1 MSHAPR
7 LDTILLPTPAD
18 AANIGGL
25 DDGDWI
31 FIQGPGPQRGYY
43 TFIPGVPPP
52 GAILAPGG
60 WLSPFT
66 GGGGGSS
73 PFSSIVYRPG
83 GVSGV
88 NVYATWAEVMAAFNA
103 LSGLVRIGI
112 DDSIVSPAVVSA
124 DSDLQARAVF
134 VPARQQSP
142 LVAPPTLTVAD
153 GRQILNPAGVDGFVR
168 LLANS
173 TVVRPIA
180 FSAGAAHLFELSN
193 GARFENAGATPA
205 FQIAGADQLVLTA
218 FGGSYVTSTGP
229 ASVIDLA
236 GTAVLRLFAFDGTTF
251 ASPNVVTG
259 AAGTSLFFARD
270 ATVPPLSF
278 APPFGGTFAEF
289 LEDKAA
295 GVAYDDALVVPPIF
309 GNTVQSALD
318 YLKTHSLGVWPA
330 SDTVFAVDSAAD
342 ATKLLRCDLSGQGA
356 GTTTT
361 LTTTATVSRPFRLP
375 DISGTAVVQQ
385 DVTGFTF
392 LGQTASDNGSNA
404 RLQLSSLIANGAQ
417 FRSNQYGAN
426 AGNPGISTFKSRA
439 PTVGS
444 PLGVVGSGCLAG
456 DVLFSV
462 TAVGVTPN
470 TLNIPIA
477 GLIRLLIP
485 SSFVPAA
492 QNYVPT
498 EFDIQL
504 VPMAGPING
513 RRISFKVTSE
523 GVAETLR
530 GVRAG
535 GPNTLPA
542 TIDTGALWSSGTAA
556 PNGTIVGS
564 VGDLYTENTGTPGG
578 VLWVKESGA
587 ATNTGWNAAQT
598 NGSLPFGGVLYVNL
612 NAPAGGNGSALAPF
626 NTITDALNAIPGVPS
641 RLNRW
646 NILLGPGYYN
656 EAIALRPWAFLIGA
670 DAFTT
675 RLNGA
680 ANSMTLPAALWNP
693 TGSADPNVTDT
704 RAGFQSVTIVN
715 AQTFDF
721 NTGPVNPPPGPPYSG
736 SNEGKLYFTDV
747 ISNSL
752 LTFIAYSTIN
762 QTQHR
767 HCQLFGG
774 ISQQGMQIQF
784 EETAITGHG
793 LPGTSPIIIAD
804 LPDAPA
810 VFVAFGGGTNGDVSV
825 TSTNPLRGASVE
837 MRGFAVG
844 GSLAINGVTT
854 SYQSSPNGIPKIVT
868 LGGGA
873 PSPTTFNGGTAV
885 GYDNALVSPAL
896 SGNPT
901 NLQSAIDAIKSMLV
915 PVTSVVPSKGGKP
928 ANMGVS
934 PAGNLW
940 MACFGSG
947 GSPSK
952 PYRIE
957 AYDITTDPARP
968 KLLSSTGSP
977 TFAWFN
983 VEQLV
988 FRGTVMFAAAHP
1000 VVSGIYAVDISNPI
1014 APANLGSYAGGAP
1027 SYDLALSSDGN
1038 TAALPL
1044 SSGAGGVAFV
1054 NVTNPAAMA
1063 LLSTV
1068 GAPNAFVSVETSLWP
1083 IVYATDITTGT
1094 LRIYDATVP
1103 AAPLTLGTLAI
1114 DTNIRRMVADGPN
1127 KKLYIASTTDQLIYV
1142 VDIANNAAPTLLTT
1156 IPCGI
1161 FGDDTPVHLSL
1172 SVVGGRTILL
1182 VPMGGQDVNPGSIQS
1197 FDVTVPASPKFLRN
1211 FYVGQ
1216 NVSDAQTV
1224 GSYIYASNR
1233 GGAQELITIQSSM
1246 LLNP

>member
-356 GTTTT
+356 STTTT
-361 LTTTATVSRPFRLP
+361 LSTTATVSRPFRLP

-404 RLQLSSLIANGAQ
+404 RLQLSSIIANGAQ

-556 PNGTIVGS
+556 PNGAIVGS
-564 VGDLYTENTGTPGG
+564 VGDLYSQTTGVAGD
-578 VLWVKESGA
+578 VLWAKEAGS
-587 ATNTGWNAAQT
+587 ATNTGWNPVMTGSTTASSAQI
-598 NGSLPFGGVLYVNL
+598 VYVNK
-612 NAPAGGNGSALAPF
+612 GGSDATGDGSISRPYLTLQTAI
-626 NTITDALNAIPGVPS
+626 NSVTDAS
-641 RLNRW
+641 RAKRY
-646 NILLGPGYYN
+646 ILSVGPGIYGG
-656 EAIALRPWAFLIGA
+656 AGQSLTIRPWVFCVGSGKYA
-670 DAFTT
+670 T
-675 RLNGA
+675 RLNFDSVILDAPYWTDYSDADHADARWA
-680 ANSMTLPAALWNP
+680 ASFLTIAQAVPLPSGW
-693 TGSADPNVTDT
+693 
-704 RAGFQSVTIVN
+704 
-715 AQTFDF
+715 TFDF
-721 NTGPVNPPPGPPYSG
+721 AALPPPPPLQ
-736 SNEGKLYFTDV
+736 SNQGKIYLDDV
-747 ISNSL
+747 VANIS
-752 LTFIAYSTIN
+752 IAYNVQSNIN
-762 QTQHR
+762 QFIGNST
-767 HCQLFGG
+767 LFFNGFAQTGG
-774 ISQQGMQIQF
+774 TTVLYASDFQGGTIAL
-784 EETAITGHG
+784 T
-793 LPGTSPIIIAD
+793 GTSV
-804 LPDAPA
+804 APTSLQLA
-810 VFVAFGGGTNGDVSV
+810 GGGTPGNITAVWTAGNS
-825 TSTNPLRGASVE
+825 
-837 MRGFAVG
+837 AVG
-844 GSLAINGVTT
+844 VQALGFGVQGTLTLDGSGT
-854 SYQSSPNGIPKIVT
+854 SYQSDAIGVPANVALLNS
-868 LGGGA
+868 A
-873 PSPTTFNGGTAV
+873 PSPVLRTSATAV
-885 GYDNALVSPAL
+885 GYDDALVPPPL
-896 SGNPT
+896 PNNP
-901 NLQSAIDAIKSMLV
+901 NNVQNAIDALKVEVDSLATSGLRRTIKFPIVGAATTASATNL
-915 PVTSVVPSKGGKP
+915 
-928 ANMGVS
+928 
-934 PAGNLW
+934 PAGAFVFSAWLNV
-940 MACFGSG
+940 
-947 GSPSK
+947 
-952 PYRIE
+952 
-957 AYDITTDPARP
+957 TTPDAAAIVTLGQPLPGNVTAFQVAGDNNPAVAG
-968 KLLSSTGSP
+968 LYTGSP
-977 TFAWFN
+977 QVT
-983 VEQLV
+983 
-988 FRGTVMFAAAHP
+988 
-1000 VVSGIYAVDISNPI
+1000 AVGP
-1014 APANLGSYAGGAP
+1014 G
-1027 SYDLALSSDGN
+1027 
-1038 TAALPL
+1038 ALPVL
-1044 SSGAGGVAFV
+1044 
-1054 NVTNPAAMA
+1054 
-1063 LLSTV
+1063 
-1068 GAPNAFVSVETSLWP
+1068 
-1083 IVYATDITTGT
+1083 AT
-1094 LRIYDATVP
+1094 
-1103 AAPLTLGTLAI
+1103 
-1114 DTNIRRMVADGPN
+1114 
-1127 KKLYIASTTDQLIYV
+1127 
-1142 VDIANNAAPTLLTT
+1142 
-1156 IPCGI
+1156 
-1161 FGDDTPVHLSL
+1161 
-1172 SVVGGRTILL
+1172 VVGGTTL
-1182 VPMGGQDVNPGSIQS
+1182 VADVVVDFSIPMN
-1197 FDVTVPASPKFLRN
+1197 
-1211 FYVGQ
+1211 
-1216 NVSDAQTV
+1216 
-1224 GSYIYASNR
+1224 
-1233 GGAQELITIQSSM
+1233 
-1246 LLNP
+1246 